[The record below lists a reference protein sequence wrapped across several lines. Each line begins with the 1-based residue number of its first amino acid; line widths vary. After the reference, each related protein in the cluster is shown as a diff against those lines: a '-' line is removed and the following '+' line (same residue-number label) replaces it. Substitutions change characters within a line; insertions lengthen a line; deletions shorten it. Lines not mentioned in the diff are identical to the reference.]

1 MVVTAL
7 VSALLSLAV
16 FFCTGRVPT
25 IWRVLLAL
33 AVFLIG
39 TIGLFAVGMY
49 YLDRPPPCSR
59 SVDPQTGKVG
69 PLENC
74 PSR

>member
-7 VSALLSLAV
+7 VSALLSLAM
-16 FFCTGRVPT
+16 FFCTGRLPT

-49 YLDRPPPCSR
+49 
-59 SVDPQTGKVG
+59 
-69 PLENC
+69 
-74 PSR
+74 